1 MVSQIQVNQATIT
14 TEIIA
19 SYTSDFDG
27 ITIDTLRM
35 VHPDGT
41 VEIRYGWTEL
51 MENGQTVHFIRTK
64 DGTVLNGKWATVKT
78 NKWMTAYKA
87 LRPVTT
93 QPRPRPVVIPMI
105 RSYAGKAFSAGRIK
119 SNPDMDITQ
128 EQMDKILRDARQSL
142 G

>member
-1 MVSQIQVNQATIT
+1 MVAQIATTT
-14 TEIIA
+14 TEIIS
-19 SYTSDFDG
+19 SYTSTFDG
-27 ITIDTLRM
+27 ITIDTIKM

-41 VEIRYGWTEL
+41 IEIRYGWTEL
-51 MENGQTVHFIRTK
+51 TNDGQTIHFIRTK
-64 DGTVLNGKWATVKT
+64 DGTVLNGKWATVRS

-93 QPRPRPVVIPMI
+93 QPRPRPVVIPVIPMI